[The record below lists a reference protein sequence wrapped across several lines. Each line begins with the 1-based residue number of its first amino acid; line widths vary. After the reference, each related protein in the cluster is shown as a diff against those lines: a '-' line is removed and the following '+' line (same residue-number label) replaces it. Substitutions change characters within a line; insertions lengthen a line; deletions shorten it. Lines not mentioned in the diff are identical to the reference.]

1 MWTAIF
7 SYNFMIYAF
16 IIGALVAFVTALI
29 SPFIVLNNQ
38 SMLADGLAH
47 TSFLG
52 FVIGVILID
61 QPIYIALAIAAF
73 ASVLIKFIASKASIN
88 NDAAIGVISSLSF
101 AIGLIIISLS
111 TGFNVSIESLM
122 AGSLL
127 TTTQNDIIIT
137 SVLAVITIAFVLIFY
152 RYLYQNVFDKENIVI
167 SRNKSIILDYSLSL
181 ISALIIVIGVKIV
194 GALLVSSLIIFPT
207 LIAAQFKKSFKTTI
221 LISVIVSLLT
231 MFVSIYISFP
241 LDLPSSSTLVVL
253 NAIVLLVAYLFN
265 LIKRK
270 VKRWPLNS
278 QNNAK
283 KSLMFLPQAIST

>member
-7 SYNFMIYAF
+7 SYNFMIFAF
-16 IIGALVAFVTALI
+16 IIGALVALVTALI

-52 FVIGVILID
+52 FVIGVILVD
-61 QPIYIALAIAAF
+61 QPIYIALAIAAV
-73 ASVLIKFIASKASIN
+73 ASVLIKFISSKASIN

-111 TGFNVSIESLM
+111 NGFNVSIESLM

-137 SVLAVITIAFVLIFY
+137 SLLAVITIAFVLIFY

-167 SRNKSIILDYSLSL
+167 SRKKSIILDYSLSM

-221 LISVIVSLLT
+221 LISVIVSLVT

-253 NAIVLLVAYLFN
+253 NAIVLLIAYLFN
-265 LIKRK
+265 LIKRM
-270 VKRWPLNS
+270 VKR
-278 QNNAK
+278 
-283 KSLMFLPQAIST
+283 